1 MTQSSAFSARSSGGA
16 TTNSRPSTLLRS
28 GLARLAPWSDWIV
41 LIITAAA
48 LYPMFGRSSDMA
60 PFYST
65 AARCILRGEALLNC
79 LPPYPYQPA
88 LAIFFIPIAFLPAV
102 LQRLIWYVI
111 FVGCLVLAVR
121 LTEAIAERLYPG
133 STRGQNLFWLRTIML
148 ITCGK
153 HFLDV
158 VTYASHDPLSLAL
171 IMFATWALFN
181 GREALG
187 GLWLAVAAAI
197 RASPLIYLPYLVL
210 KRRLLACVVFI
221 VAFLAVSLIPDVIG
235 ALRGGH
241 TGYFTDWLR
250 QVVGPALA
258 PGTSSNLVFWD
269 IWNGANLYNQSLRG
283 LINRFATGPVFG
295 LTPTMILIVV
305 DGIFAAIVG
314 VLLLRSPR
322 RRQYVGIDTA
332 VLLIATLALSPMT
345 SRYHYIFV
353 LPAVILATAATIA
366 DPRIRT
372 LGIFVLAASFL
383 LRAGT
388 SNDLVGGRITD
399 FAYAYGFM
407 PLGAIALYII
417 FGAILWAWHPPG
429 LSAADDK
436 AETATTRTPSDKRA
450 HVAGISPA
458 APAGR
463 A

>member
-1 MTQSSAFSARSSGGA
+1 MG
-16 TTNSRPSTLLRS
+16 
-28 GLARLAPWSDWIV
+28 
-41 LIITAAA
+41 
-48 LYPMFGRSSDMA
+48 

-65 AARCILRGEALLNC
+65 AARCILRGEALLSC
-79 LPPYPYQPA
+79 LPQYPYQPV
-88 LAIFFIPIAFLPAV
+88 LAIFFIPLAFLPAV

-111 FVGCLVLAVR
+111 FVGCLVIAVR

-148 ITCGK
+148 ISCGK

-158 VTYASHDPLSLAL
+158 VTYASHDPLSLAI

-181 GREALG
+181 GREAAG

-197 RASPLIYLPYLVL
+197 RASPLIYLPYLIL
-210 KRRLLACVVFI
+210 KRRLLACLVFI
-221 VAFLAVSLIPDVIG
+221 VALLAVSFIPDIIG
-235 ALRGGH
+235 ALRGGY
-241 TGYFTDWLR
+241 TGYLTDWLR
-250 QVVGPALA
+250 QVVGPALV
-258 PGTSSNLVFWD
+258 PGTSSKLVFWD

-283 LINRFATGPVFG
+283 LINRFATAPVFG

-314 VLLLRSPR
+314 VLLLTSPR
-322 RRQYVGIDTA
+322 RKEYVAIDTA
-332 VLLIATLALSPMT
+332 VLLIAMLALSPMT

-353 LPAVILATAATIA
+353 LPAVILATAATMA
-366 DPRIRT
+366 DPRMRT
-372 LGIFVLAASFL
+372 LGTYVLVASFL

-407 PLGAIALYII
+407 PLGSIVLYII

-436 AETATTRTPSDKRA
+436 TDNAPGRTSRMSWHALPE
-450 HVAGISPA
+450 
-458 APAGR
+458 
-463 A
+463 

>member
-1 MTQSSAFSARSSGGA
+1 MTQTSAYPVNSSDAAAASSRTSA
-16 TTNSRPSTLLRS
+16 PLRS
-28 GLARLAPWSDWIV
+28 GLARLKPWSDWIV
-41 LIITAAA
+41 LIVTAAA
-48 LYPMFGRSSDMA
+48 LYPMFGRSSDMG

-65 AARCILRGEALLNC
+65 AARCILRGEALLSC
-79 LPPYPYQPA
+79 LPPYPYQPV
-88 LAIFFIPIAFLPAV
+88 LAIFFIPLAFLPAV

-111 FVGCLVLAVR
+111 FVGCLVIAVR

-148 ITCGK
+148 ISCGK

-158 VTYASHDPLSLAL
+158 ITYASHDPLSLAI

-181 GREALG
+181 GREAAG

-197 RASPLIYLPYLVL
+197 RASPLIYLPYLIL
-210 KRRLLACVVFI
+210 KRRLLACLVFI
-221 VAFLAVSLIPDVIG
+221 VALLAVSFIPDIIG
-235 ALRGGH
+235 ALRGGY
-241 TGYFTDWLR
+241 TGYLTDWLR

-258 PGTSSNLVFWD
+258 PGTSSKLVFWD

-283 LINRFATGPVFG
+283 LINRFATAPVFG

-314 VLLLRSPR
+314 VLLLTSPR
-322 RRQYVGIDTA
+322 RKEYVAIDTA
-332 VLLIATLALSPMT
+332 VLLIAMLALSPMT

-353 LPAVILATAATIA
+353 LPAVILATAATMA
-366 DPRIRT
+366 DPRMRT
-372 LGIFVLAASFL
+372 LGTYVLVASFL

-407 PLGAIALYII
+407 PLGSIVLYII

-436 AETATTRTPSDKRA
+436 ADNAPGRTSRMSWRA
-450 HVAGISPA
+450 LPE
-458 APAGR
+458 
-463 A
+463 

>member
-1 MTQSSAFSARSSGGA
+1 MTQTYPASSTAAPADSPSASA
-16 TTNSRPSTLLRS
+16 LLHS
-28 GLARLAPWSDWIV
+28 GLARLKPWSDWIV
-41 LIITAAA
+41 LIVTAAA

-65 AARCILRGEALLNC
+65 AARCILRGEALLSC

-88 LAIFFIPIAFLPAV
+88 LAIFFIPLAFLPAV

-111 FVGCLVLAVR
+111 FVGCLVIAVR

-133 STRGQNLFWLRTIML
+133 STRGQNLFWLRTTML

-171 IMFATWALFN
+171 IMFGTWAMFN
-181 GREALG
+181 GREAAG
-187 GLWLAVAAAI
+187 GAWLAVAAAI
-197 RASPLIYLPYLVL
+197 RASPLIYLPYLIL
-210 KRRLLACVVFI
+210 KRRLVACLVFI
-221 VAFLAVSLIPDVIG
+221 VVLMGVSLIPDLIA
-235 ALRGGH
+235 ALRGGY
-241 TGYFTDWLR
+241 TGHLTDWLR
-250 QVVGPALA
+250 QVVGPALV

-283 LINRFATGPVFG
+283 VINRFGTGPVFG

-305 DGIFAAIVG
+305 DGVFAAIVG
-314 VLLLRSPR
+314 VLLLKSPR
-322 RRQYVGIDTA
+322 RRQYVAIDTA
-332 VLLIATLALSPMT
+332 VLLIAMLALSPMT

-366 DPRIRT
+366 DPRMRT
-372 LGIFVLAASFL
+372 LGTYVLAASFL

-388 SNDLVGGRITD
+388 SNDLAGQRLTD
-399 FAYAYGFM
+399 FAYTYGFM

-417 FGAILWAWHPPG
+417 FAAILWAWHPPG
-429 LSAADDK
+429 LGAPDEDAEKALVRTDK
-436 AETATTRTPSDKRA
+436 VA
-450 HVAGISPA
+450 HVAATNPV
-458 APAGR
+458 APAER

>member
-1 MTQSSAFSARSSGGA
+1 MTQTSAYPARSSDA
-16 TTNSRPSTLLRS
+16 AAANSRPSTLLRS
-28 GLARLAPWSDWIV
+28 GLARLQPWSDWIV

-65 AARCILRGEALLNC
+65 AARCILRGEPLLNC

-88 LAIFFIPIAFLPAV
+88 LAIFFIPLAFLPAV

-148 ITCGK
+148 VTCGK

-158 VTYASHDPLSLAL
+158 ITYASHDPLSLAL

-181 GREALG
+181 GREAVG

-210 KRRLLACVVFI
+210 KRRWLACVVFI

-241 TGYFTDWLR
+241 TGHFTGWLR
-250 QVVGPALA
+250 QVVGPALV

-314 VLLLRSPR
+314 VLLLMSPR
-322 RRQYVGIDTA
+322 RREYVAIDTA
-332 VLLIATLALSPMT
+332 VLLIAMLALSPMT

-366 DPRIRT
+366 DPRLRT
-372 LGIFVLAASFL
+372 LGTYVLAASFL

-399 FAYAYGFM
+399 FAYSYGFM

-436 AETATTRTPSDKRA
+436 AEAATARTPSDKMA
-450 HVAGISPA
+450 HVAGINPA
-458 APAGR
+458 VPAEC

>member
-1 MTQSSAFSARSSGGA
+1 MTQTSAYPASPRDAGTVSSRTSD
-16 TTNSRPSTLLRS
+16 LLRS
-28 GLARLAPWSDWIV
+28 SLARLKPWSDWIV
-41 LIITAAA
+41 LIVTAAA

-60 PFYST
+60 PFYNT
-65 AARCILRGEALLNC
+65 AARCILRSEALLTC

-88 LAIFFIPIAFLPAV
+88 LAIFFIPLAFLPAV

-111 FVGCLVLAVR
+111 FVGCLVVAVR
-121 LTEAIAERLYPG
+121 LTEGIAERLYPG

-181 GREALG
+181 GREAAG

-197 RASPLIYLPYLVL
+197 RASPLIYLPYLIL
-210 KRRLLACVVFI
+210 KRRLLASVVFI
-221 VAFLAVSLIPDVIG
+221 VAFLVVSLIPDLIG
-235 ALRGGH
+235 AVRGGY
-241 TGYFTDWLR
+241 TGHLTDWLR
-250 QVVGPALA
+250 QIVGPALL

-283 LINRFATGPVFG
+283 VINRFATAPLFG

-314 VLLLRSPR
+314 VLLLASAR
-322 RRQYVGIDTA
+322 RREYVGIDTA
-332 VLLIATLALSPMT
+332 MLLIAMLALSPMT

-353 LPAVILATAATIA
+353 LPAVILATAATIG
-366 DPRIRT
+366 DPRMRR
-372 LGIFVLAASFL
+372 LGTYVLAASFL

-388 SNDLVGGRITD
+388 SNDLAGQRLTD
-399 FAYAYGFM
+399 FAYTYGFM

-417 FGAILWAWHPPG
+417 FGAMLWAWPPPG
-429 LSAADDK
+429 LSAPDNK
-436 AETATTRTPSDKRA
+436 AENKPMQLPRMRWRTAPE
-450 HVAGISPA
+450 
-458 APAGR
+458 
-463 A
+463 

>member
-1 MTQSSAFSARSSGGA
+1 MTQTSAYPVNSSDAAAASSRTSA
-16 TTNSRPSTLLRS
+16 PLRS
-28 GLARLAPWSDWIV
+28 GLARLKPWSDWIV
-41 LIITAAA
+41 LIVTAAA
-48 LYPMFGRSSDMA
+48 LYPMFGRSSDMG

-65 AARCILRGEALLNC
+65 AARCILRGEALLSC
-79 LPPYPYQPA
+79 LPQYPYQPV
-88 LAIFFIPIAFLPAV
+88 LAIFFIPLAFLPAV

-111 FVGCLVLAVR
+111 FVGCLVIAVR

-148 ITCGK
+148 ISCGK

-158 VTYASHDPLSLAL
+158 ITYASHDPLSLAV

-181 GREALG
+181 GREAAG

-197 RASPLIYLPYLVL
+197 RASPLIYLPYLIL
-210 KRRLLACVVFI
+210 KRRLLACLVFI
-221 VAFLAVSLIPDVIG
+221 VALLAVSFIPDIIG
-235 ALRGGH
+235 ALRGGY
-241 TGYFTDWLR
+241 TGYLTDWLR
-250 QVVGPALA
+250 QVVGPALV
-258 PGTSSNLVFWD
+258 PGTSSKLVFWD

-283 LINRFATGPVFG
+283 LINRFATAPVFG

-314 VLLLRSPR
+314 VLLLTSPR
-322 RRQYVGIDTA
+322 RKEYVAIDTA
-332 VLLIATLALSPMT
+332 VLLIAMLALSPMT

-353 LPAVILATAATIA
+353 LPAVILATAATMA
-366 DPRIRT
+366 DPRMRT
-372 LGIFVLAASFL
+372 LGTYVLVASFL

-407 PLGAIALYII
+407 PLGSIVLYII

-436 AETATTRTPSDKRA
+436 TDNAPGRTSRMSWHALPE
-450 HVAGISPA
+450 
-458 APAGR
+458 
-463 A
+463 